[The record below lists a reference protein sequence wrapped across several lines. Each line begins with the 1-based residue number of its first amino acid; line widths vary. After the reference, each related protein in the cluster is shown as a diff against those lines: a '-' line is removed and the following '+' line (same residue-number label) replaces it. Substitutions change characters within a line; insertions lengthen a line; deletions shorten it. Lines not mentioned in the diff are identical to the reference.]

1 MIVNPSTGTPLSWT
15 DAVSVVLATLAGGLV
30 TIQFN
35 IPPGQGSSNSLQVRH
50 GCTLR
55 KNATPTPCASSSP
68 QILRLQGGSWY
79 QSSSLDANVVAYAPP
94 VLSQAGIQA
103 VDASGQPIP
112 GSFAMQPVAAG
123 LNVVAPSDG
132 SLLMRIA
139 GSNLGT
145 W

>member
-1 MIVNPSTGTPLSWT
+1 MAATEHATIVTPPPTSS
-15 DAVSVVLATLAGGLV
+15 AV
-30 TIQFN
+30 
-35 IPPGQGSSNSLQVRH
+35 
-50 GCTLR
+50 
-55 KNATPTPCASSSP
+55 

-79 QSSSLDANVVAYAPP
+79 QSASLGASVVAYAPP
-94 VLSQAGIQA
+94 VLSQAGVQA
-103 VDASGQPIP
+103 VDAAGQPIP

-123 LNVVAPSDG
+123 LDLVAPSDG